1 MNKEFILHRIKPY
14 LDKNNAI
21 SEDDFDKLFSM
32 LDLHQ
37 QYEIINILIDEN
49 IEIIYDDDND
59 QVKNDSLVK
68 YEKVPTEKIKFLT
81 NEQLCILYQQGNNWA
96 LEALVD
102 RNKKLVMSRAY
113 KCFKKYKLSI
123 DEEDLVQYGY
133 FGLIKAAERF
143 DIKRETK
150 FVTYATW
157 WIDQAIKRSI
167 CDYGFIIR
175 LPVHYF
181 DEVNK
186 VLNILSLHFDLSQK
200 EIIEILEENGISKD
214 KYDDIM
220 FTIENVL
227 SIDSLN
233 RYVGQDMEDGDTEL
247 LDFIVDKTN
256 PTVEEDVDSKL
267 LKETINNLL
276 DTLKKREKEVL
287 RMRFGLDGGDGM
299 TLEQIGKE
307 YNITRER
314 IRQIEKKAIKKLRHP
329 SRSKKLKDF
338 ILR

>member
-49 IEIIYDDDND
+49 IEIIYDDSNDYSKNNASIRHDN
-59 QVKNDSLVK
+59 
-68 YEKVPTEKIKFLT
+68 VPAGKIECLT
-81 NEQLCILYQQGNNWA
+81 NEQLCILYQQGNSWA
-96 LEALVD
+96 LEALVN

-113 KCFKKYKLSI
+113 KYFKKYELCL

-133 FGLIKAAERF
+133 LGLIKAAERF
-143 DIKRETK
+143 DVKKEVK
-150 FVTYATW
+150 FVTYAVW
-157 WIDQAIKRSI
+157 WIDQAIKRNI

-175 LPVHYF
+175 LPTHYF
-181 DEVNK
+181 DTINK
-186 VLNILSLHFDLSQK
+186 VLKILSNHYELSK
-200 EIIEILEENGISKD
+200 EQIKKILIENNIKEE
-214 KYDDIM
+214 KYNEIM
-220 FTIENVL
+220 FVIKNLL

-267 LKETINNLL
+267 LKETINKLL

-329 SRSKKLKDF
+329 SRSKKLRDF